1 MNKLIS
7 KKNAW
12 LLISA
17 GVLVFCLGAAMLRKA
32 MITGDPFHITV
43 IPTFITMLL
52 TAGGI
57 GGLVILLLK
66 RAQRY
71 SSAQLVKRM
80 IPTLLLF
87 YLGATLIAN
96 LAIALSTACWFVCI
110 GRPFS
115 EYWLHLRL
123 YELPFAG
130 FGFFFWLLC
139 FTIGFVYVLWHKS
152 VKKEQQLR
160 EENLRYKYQ
169 NLKAQ
174 VNPHFLF
181 NSLNTL
187 SELVYED
194 AAKADAYIRQLA
206 DIYRYIL
213 EHEDTNLVPLEQEID
228 FVKRYVSLQQA
239 RNAGK
244 IKLEMDVKEAVGRQV
259 LPVSLQIL
267 VENAL
272 KHNVLS
278 EEVPLSLSIRYSKDC
293 FVITNN
299 VQKKTP
305 LEDSPQTGLSNL
317 NERLKLITGKELT
330 ITQDSTHFCV
340 TLPLV

>member
-1 MNKLIS
+1 MNKLMS

-160 EENLRYKYQ
+160 EENAGGATFLVDRQ
-169 NLKAQ
+169 GVILAISPTAEQVEALLKQ
-174 VNPHFLF
+174 H
-181 NSLNTL
+181 
-187 SELVYED
+187 
-194 AAKADAYIRQLA
+194 
-206 DIYRYIL
+206 L
-213 EHEDTNLVPLEQEID
+213 E
-228 FVKRYVSLQQA
+228 
-239 RNAGK
+239 
-244 IKLEMDVKEAVGRQV
+244 
-259 LPVSLQIL
+259 
-267 VENAL
+267 
-272 KHNVLS
+272 
-278 EEVPLSLSIRYSKDC
+278 
-293 FVITNN
+293 
-299 VQKKTP
+299 
-305 LEDSPQTGLSNL
+305 
-317 NERLKLITGKELT
+317 
-330 ITQDSTHFCV
+330 
-340 TLPLV
+340 

>member
-1 MNKLIS
+1 
-7 KKNAW
+7 
-12 LLISA
+12 
-17 GVLVFCLGAAMLRKA
+17 MLRKA
-32 MITGDPFHITV
+32 MMTGDPFHITV
-43 IPTFITMLL
+43 IPTFITLLL
-52 TAGGI
+52 TAVGI
-57 GGLVILLLK
+57 GGLVLFMLK
-66 RAQRY
+66 RAGRY
-71 SSAQLVKRM
+71 SSVQLAKRM

-96 LAIALSTACWFVCI
+96 LAIALSTACWFICI
-110 GRPFS
+110 GRDFS

-160 EENLRYKYQ
+160 EENLLYKYQ

-213 EHEDTNLVPLEQEID
+213 ENEDTDLVPLEQEVD
-228 FVKRYVSLQQA
+228 FVSRYVQLQQQ

-244 IKLEMDVKEAVGRQV
+244 IVLDMEVKAAAGRRM

-278 EEVPLSLSIRYSKDC
+278 TETPLRISIRYRDGC
-293 FVITNN
+293 LVVTNN
-299 VQKKTP
+299 LQKKTQFEP
-305 LEDSPQTGLSNL
+305 SPQTGLSNL
-317 NERLKLITGKELT
+317 SERIKLITGKEV
-330 ITQDSTHFCV
+330 IISEDANEFCV
-340 TLPLV
+340 KLPLV